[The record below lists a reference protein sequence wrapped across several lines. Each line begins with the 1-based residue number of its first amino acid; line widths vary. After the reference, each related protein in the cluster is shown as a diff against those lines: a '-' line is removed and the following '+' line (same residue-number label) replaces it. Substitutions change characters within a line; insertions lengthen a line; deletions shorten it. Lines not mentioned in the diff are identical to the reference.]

1 METDKCKICGSKSL
15 TIFAHTARCN
25 ECEVLLYYPYPRD
38 DGESLIDSEGKEW
51 LRKRILSWYTRSSYY
66 NHTNFTN
73 MLRFCI
79 DESHKWKNLRIL
91 DYGGGGGQF
100 SLICKSHFPECQV
113 FITDIND
120 ESLLNEWKC
129 YNNQIL
135 FKDFDNDNTKF
146 DFIFLNDV
154 FEHVSDSVFVLNQLS
169 RELRDG
175 GKICIDTPKQFWIYP
190 VSKLISKSL
199 YTKVLKGTV
208 CIEHLQIWSKKSFEL
223 VVRKCGLEIS
233 KYVEMSEYTMPAT
246 FYMSNMEIRNPLL
259 RLAGIIFYNN
269 AKWLAKNKIIC
280 VLSPVE
286 A

>member
-38 DGESLIDSEGKEW
+38 DGVLVSDGEGKW
-51 LRKRILSWYTRSSYY
+51 WPKNRVLRWYSRSSFY

-73 MLRFCI
+73 ILRFSI
-79 DESHKWKNLRIL
+79 DESYKGKNLRIL

-100 SLICKSHFPECQV
+100 SLICKSHFPECQI

-120 ESLLNEWKC
+120 EALLDEWKC
-129 YNNQIL
+129 YNNQIP
-135 FKDFDNDNTKF
+135 FKDFDNNNTKF

-154 FEHVSDSVFVLNQLS
+154 FEHVSDPVFVLNQL
-169 RELRDG
+169 LRKLKDG

-199 YTKVLKGTV
+199 YAKVLKGTV
-208 CIEHLQIWSKKSFEL
+208 SEAHHQIWSKKSFEL
-223 VVRKCGLEIS
+223 VIRKCGLIIS
-233 KYVEMSEYTMPAT
+233 KYVETSEYTMPAE
-246 FYMSNMEIRNPLL
+246 FYMDNMGIKNPLI
-259 RLAGIIFYNN
+259 RLAGRIFYRN
-269 AKWLAKNKIIC
+269 AMWLAKNKIMC
-280 VLSPVE
+280 VLSS
-286 A
+286 ARA